1 MSFFTKHIYDPGPKV
16 TPANSNNKETGE
28 NVPETTNSLVSQAQE
43 IIDNSEQVVKIELS
57 SKYLNYLEQL
67 NIGKEGITYKDFRK
81 ILNKLRL
88 KITDD
93 EQAFNT
99 AWISYTSI
107 GGSESIED
115 LTNSLGDFVIALK
128 KDSTLFETSV
138 DEVIKKEKEPCFS
151 EINSYEKCIHEID
164 AQIEILQK
172 ERGLPYLHILVK
184 VIS

>member
-1 MSFFTKHIYDPGPKV
+1 
-16 TPANSNNKETGE
+16 
-28 NVPETTNSLVSQAQE
+28 
-43 IIDNSEQVVKIELS
+43 
-57 SKYLNYLEQL
+57 LEQL

-107 GGSESIED
+107 GGSESIVD
-115 LTNSLGDFVIALK
+115 LTNSLGEFVTILK

-138 DEVIKKEKEPCFS
+138 DEAIKKEKEPCFS
-151 EINSYEKCIHEID
+151 EINSYEKRIHEID

-172 ERGLPYLHILVK
+172 EKETVLSKKTEATQKMSASISKYEQDLMLYNAAHDSIMESIQADLKGINNHIK
-184 VIS
+184 S